1 MVKKALPGGGGA
13 GVVEGR
19 RGRAERRMTRFL
31 HSGEISVDL
40 LDDEEGTW
48 ACSPPPTPPPT
59 RQLFHGGAGKQVGLG
74 LCWSI
79 CTGKQGVVCSKPFT
93 FLPGPVLGGDPWVG
107 RVSSVSSLL
116 PSRHGASS
124 LPLISLAEI
133 WGKAWKEAAPS
144 GLRPQLCAIAQ
155 FPVFQPSKQ
164 EHPISVYLAIIV
176 WVGGHLSG
184 VPEAQRGLG

>member
-1 MVKKALPGGGGA
+1 MLP
-13 GVVEGR
+13 
-19 RGRAERRMTRFL
+19 TTT
-31 HSGEISVDL
+31 HNH
-40 LDDEEGTW
+40 
-48 ACSPPPTPPPT
+48 PPPAH
-59 RQLFHGGAGKQVGLG
+59 RQIFHEGAGKQVGLG

-107 RVSSVSSLL
+107 RASSVSPLL

-133 WGKAWKEAAPS
+133 WGKAAPS

-155 FPVFQPSKQ
+155 FPGFRPSKQ
-164 EHPISVYLAIIV
+164 EHPILVYLAIIV

-184 VPEAQRGLG
+184 VPGAQRGLG